1 MDKSSSGKERR
12 FVMKKYRRLSFSSA
26 VVAMTL
32 IGMVLQT
39 SGQEKAKSETTPKE
53 TIPFTIARLVVGT
66 GVENHEPVGVS
77 DIFPPNTEKV
87 YCFLE
92 AVDIVKDTEVSFV
105 WYYGQN
111 ELLKFNL
118 PLKKGSRWRTFAFKN
133 LYGQKGDW
141 RIEMRDAEGKPLK
154 EVKFKVG

>member
-1 MDKSSSGKERR
+1 MNN
-12 FVMKKYRRLSFSSA
+12 YRRLSFFSV

-66 GVENHEPVGVS
+66 GVENREPVGAA
-77 DIFPPNTEKV
+77 DTFPANTEKV

-105 WYYGQN
+105 WFHG
-111 ELLKFNL
+111 EKEMLKTNL
-118 PLKKGSRWRTFAFKN
+118 FLKMGPRWRTYAFKN
-133 LYGQKGDW
+133 LRGLKGDW
-141 RIEMRDAEGKPLK
+141 RVEIRDAEGKPLK
-154 EVKFKVG
+154 EVKFKVE